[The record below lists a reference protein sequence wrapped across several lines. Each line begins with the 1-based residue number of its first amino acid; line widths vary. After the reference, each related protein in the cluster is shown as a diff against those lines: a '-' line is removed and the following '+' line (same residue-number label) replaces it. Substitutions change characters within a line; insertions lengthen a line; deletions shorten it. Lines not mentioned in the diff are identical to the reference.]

1 MPTVLAGH
9 CPSCFTT
16 KTGLRL
22 LRGVKKNVKDDQG
35 VGRSLFA
42 STTENVDVVRHLI
55 LEDR

>member
-16 KTGLRL
+16 KSWVEAFKR
-22 LRGVKKNVKDDQG
+22 VKKNVKDDQG

-42 STTENVDVVRHLI
+42 SITENVDVVRHMI